1 MRVLITGGA
10 GYIGSTATSI
20 LLDEGYEVTVLDDCS
35 TGHAD
40 SVDPR
45 AQFIEGSLLD
55 TQVIRAALVGCSAV
69 FHFAAKALVAES
81 VAKPEL
87 YHQTNVLGS
96 KNLLA
101 EMAAAGITKLVLS
114 STAAT
119 YGEPKSSPITED
131 AEPAPVNP
139 YGATKLEVDR
149 IVTEAAKSGLAAISL
164 RYFNVAGALKSKNG
178 WLVERHDPETH
189 LIPNILGAT
198 KNSPVKIFGSDWP
211 TPDGTCVRDYIHV
224 VDLVS
229 AHILALEK
237 LTLGVHRIINLG
249 SGTGHSVAE
258 VVAAASAVV
267 GYEIPAEFAPR
278 RAGDPAILVADISRA
293 NTELG
298 WKPTYSLQQMVS
310 DTWES
315 KK

>member
-1 MRVLITGGA
+1 MRVLVTGGA

-20 LLDEGYEVTVLDDCS
+20 LLDKGYEVTVLDDCS

-55 TQVIRAALVGCSAV
+55 NQVIREALLSCDAV
-69 FHFAAKALVAES
+69 LHFAAKALVAES

-87 YHQTNVLGS
+87 YHQTNVVGS

-149 IVTEAAKSGLAAISL
+149 LVTEAAKSGLAAISL

-224 VDLVS
+224 VDLIA
-229 AHILALEK
+229 AHIIALEK
-237 LTLGVHRIINLG
+237 LNPGVHRIINLG
-249 SGTGHSVAE
+249 SGSGHSVAE
-258 VVAAASAVV
+258 VLRAASTVV
-267 GYEIPAEFAPR
+267 GYEIPAEYAPR